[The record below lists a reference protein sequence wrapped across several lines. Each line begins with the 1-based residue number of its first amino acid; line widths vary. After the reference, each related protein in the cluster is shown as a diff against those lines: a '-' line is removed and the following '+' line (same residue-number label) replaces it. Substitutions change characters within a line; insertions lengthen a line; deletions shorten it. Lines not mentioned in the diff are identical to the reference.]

1 MALKIGLTLYG
12 LGHRREAGKD
22 VPRPARPTGQLAWLH
37 APEAAAA
44 RGLRELARRLWLDD
58 GVPSLITCPDPL
70 PDQTG
75 TLVQPPPP
83 DTAAEARAFLDHWRP
98 DLCLFTE
105 GELRPALIREAATRR
120 LPLLMADARVPHL
133 PKDRD
138 GWFPG
143 VIRGSLAP
151 FRWIGALDEAAARLF
166 RRAGASPS
174 AVAVS
179 GRLEEPSV
187 VLGCNEAERAALA
200 ATFATRPVWFA
211 AALPEAEE
219 EAVFTAHRTAL
230 RQSHR
235 LLLILLPERADRAEA
250 IAARAEA
257 EDWAV
262 ARRARDEEPEAQ
274 TELFLVDNPDEIGLW
289 YRLAPVTFLGGSLT
303 GTGALRDPMEAAAL
317 GSAILHGPR
326 AGVHGPAFG
335 RLGAARA
342 ARAVASAQDLAEAM
356 GDLLSPDRSARLAQ
370 AAWSV
375 ASDGAEATE
384 ALLAHIRATLDG
396 AG

>member
-22 VPRPARPTGQLAWLH
+22 MPRPARPTGHLVWLH

-44 RGLRELARRLWLDD
+44 RSLRELARRLWLED
-58 GVPSLITCPDPL
+58 GLPCLITCPDPL
-70 PDQTG
+70 PDQPG
-75 TLVQPPPP
+75 ALVQPPPP
-83 DTAAEARAFLDHWRP
+83 DTPAEARAFLDHWRP
-98 DLCLFTE
+98 DLCLFAE
-105 GELRPALIREAATRR
+105 GELRPALIREAAVRR
-120 LPLLMADARVPHL
+120 LPLLMADARAPRL
-133 PKDRD
+133 PRE

-143 VIRGSLAP
+143 VIRGSLAS
-151 FRWIGALDEAAARLF
+151 FRWIGALDESAARAF
-166 RRAGASPS
+166 RRAGAAPS
-174 AVAVS
+174 AVAVT
-179 GRLEEPSV
+179 GRLEEPSA

-219 EAVFTAHRTAL
+219 EAVFTAHRVAL

-235 LLLILLPERADRAEA
+235 LLLILLPEHAGRAEA

-257 EDWAV
+257 EDWAI
-262 ARRARDEEPEAQ
+262 ARRAREEEPEAQ

-289 YRLAPVTFLGGSLT
+289 YRLAPITFLGGSLS
-303 GTGALRDPMEAAAL
+303 GTGAIRDPMEAAAL

-326 AGVHGPAFG
+326 AGAHGAAFG

-370 AAWSV
+370 AAWTV
-375 ASDGAEATE
+375 TSDGAEATE
-384 ALLAHIRATLDG
+384 ALLSRIRTTLEG
-396 AG
+396 EG

>member
-22 VPRPARPTGQLAWLH
+22 LPRPARPTGHLVWLH
-37 APEAAAA
+37 APGAAAA
-44 RGLRELARRLWLDD
+44 RGLRELARRLWRED

-70 PDQTG
+70 PDRPG

-83 DTAAEARAFLDHWRP
+83 DTPAEARAFLDHWHP
-98 DLCLFTE
+98 DLCLFAE
-105 GELRPALIREAATRR
+105 GELRPALVREAAARR
-120 LPLLMADARVPHL
+120 LPLLMADARAPRL
-133 PKDRD
+133 PRE

-151 FRWIGALDEAAARLF
+151 FRWIGALDEASARAF
-166 RRAGASPS
+166 RRAGAAPS
-174 AVAVS
+174 AVAVT
-179 GRLEEPSV
+179 GRLEEPSA
-187 VLGCNEAERAALA
+187 VLGCNEAERASLA

-219 EAVFTAHRTAL
+219 EAVFTAHRAAL

-235 LLLILLPERADRAEA
+235 LLLILLPETPDRAEA

-257 EDWAV
+257 EDWAI
-262 ARRARDEEPEAQ
+262 ARRSREEEPEAQ

-289 YRLAPVTFLGGSLT
+289 YRLAPISFLGGSLS
-303 GTGALRDPMEAAAL
+303 GTGAIRDPMEAAAL

-326 AGVHGPAFG
+326 AGAHGAAFG

-370 AAWSV
+370 AAWAV

-384 ALLAHIRATLDG
+384 ALLSRIRGTLEG
-396 AG
+396 G